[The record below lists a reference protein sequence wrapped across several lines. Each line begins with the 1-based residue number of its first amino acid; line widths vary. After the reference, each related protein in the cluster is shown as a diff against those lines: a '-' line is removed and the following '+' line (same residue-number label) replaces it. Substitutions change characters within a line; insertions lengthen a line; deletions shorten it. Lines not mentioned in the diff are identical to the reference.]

1 MIILIGGNK
10 FRMSFS
16 SPKNTTLYF
25 PDKFM
30 TVDLS
35 VQLEY
40 IKMPSTLG
48 QEIPDTQRKAGSLEL
63 NNSSIIVGIF
73 RSYNLQSYS

>member
-10 FRMSFS
+10 FPMSFS

-35 VQLEY
+35 VQLES
-40 IKMPSTLG
+40 IKTPSILG
-48 QEIPDTQRKAGSLEL
+48 QKFPDTQRKVGSLEL
-63 NNSSIIVGIF
+63 NNNSITVDVF
-73 RSYNLQSYS
+73 RSSNLQSYS